1 MNVQSLIDNNI
12 IYKKTL
18 KDIES
23 NQQKYLKNFDT
34 KENELKTKLKD
45 IEEGKL
51 ILSDEEI
58 NFQIENYN
66 NELSKFTALIEEFN
80 LHYQNQIINIKE
92 VYFNVSLSEANGGK
106 FSCHVKGVLVGQTL
120 DVDLDID
127 VRNPLTIAKALG
139 ERIVHGISDYI
150 G

>member
-1 MNVQSLIDNNI
+1 LKLIYIIIFFFINIITSISFSQTIAIVNVQSLIDNNI

-45 IEEGKL
+45 IEEAKL

-66 NELSKFTALIEEFN
+66 SELSKFTTLI
-80 LHYQNQIINIKE
+80 
-92 VYFNVSLSEANGGK
+92 
-106 FSCHVKGVLVGQTL
+106 
-120 DVDLDID
+120 
-127 VRNPLTIAKALG
+127 
-139 ERIVHGISDYI
+139 
-150 G
+150 